1 MTTNAPSQNSKK
13 KIAIID
19 DHPIVRQGLAELIA
33 HQPELVVCG
42 DAEDAAGALEM
53 IEDSKPDIAVVDI
66 SLKNSSGIEL
76 IKDIKVRFPDLLILV
91 LSMHDESFYAE
102 RVLRAGARGYVT
114 KEEATESVITA
125 IRKLLDGG
133 IYLSEK
139 MASKMLSKFVDGP
152 PEMGGLPVD
161 RLTDRELEVFEL
173 IGRGISTRQV
183 AERLHLSIKTIESH
197 RENIK
202 RKLKL
207 ENATE
212 LLQHA
217 VKWVQVEQH
226 GAGLF

>member
-1 MTTNAPSQNSKK
+1 MAADAKNDDGKK
-13 KIAIID
+13 RVAVID
-19 DHPIVRQGLAELIA
+19 DHPIVRRGLSELIA
-33 HQPELVVCG
+33 HQVDLTVCG
-42 DAEDAAGALEM
+42 EAEDAAGALKM
-53 IEDSKPDIAVVDI
+53 IAEAGPDIAVVDI
-66 SLKNSSGIEL
+66 SLKDSSGIEL
-76 IKDIKVRFPDLLILV
+76 IKDLKIRFPDLLVLV

-114 KEEATESVITA
+114 KEEATESVIVA
-125 IRKLLDGG
+125 IRKLLDGE

-152 PEMGGLPVD
+152 SEAGGLPVD

-173 IGRGISTRQV
+173 IGRGIGTRQI
-183 AERLHLSIKTIESH
+183 AENLHLSVKTIESH

-207 ENATE
+207 DNATE

-217 VKWVQVEQH
+217 VKWVQIEQ
-226 GAGLF
+226 AG